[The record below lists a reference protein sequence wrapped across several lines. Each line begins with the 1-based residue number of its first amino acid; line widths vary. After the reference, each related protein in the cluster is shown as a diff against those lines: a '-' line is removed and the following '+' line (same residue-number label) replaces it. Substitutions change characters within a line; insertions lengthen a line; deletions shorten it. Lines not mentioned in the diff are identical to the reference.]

1 MLLIWDV
8 HLSAK
13 IKPQLLPM
21 LKGFIESHSEEN
33 NIVFLWDYIYHF
45 SYDRTSLLELFQYFL
60 ELYKQWKTLYILS
73 GNHDRIGENFVFE
86 EGKKVFDLL
95 EKNGTIHFIT
105 SPLLTE
111 IENEKILFLP
121 FSIHQEYDENPEYKT
136 PLIESLLESKNKN
149 EVISGKLNATVNKY
163 IKENEKLTIIHHH
176 YINKTNFPW
185 YHSTFAY
192 KDIALSEELLDNPNI
207 KLISWHLHAPFVYKN
222 YLCTWSLWPTSSL
235 ESNHLKWY
243 FIYSNWTFSFYAKQP
258 VHYLEMENINQT
270 SSENITSLYN
280 QCTQKL
286 KQILKSSTILK
297 LDKFE
302 APELDITKV
311 ILTLKVKELNYDNI
325 DEVLDPKLKEKLSD
339 FRLKKD
345 SAQLNNLLEKL
356 RKPDEEK
363 LQTFWW
369 WQELLKEFLKI
380 HYTDEYSQYEEILK
394 ELKVL

>member
-1 MLLIWDV
+1 
-8 HLSAK
+8 
-13 IKPQLLPM
+13 
-21 LKGFIESHSEEN
+21 
-33 NIVFLWDYIYHF
+33 
-45 SYDRTSLLELFQYFL
+45 
-60 ELYKQWKTLYILS
+60 
-73 GNHDRIGENFVFE
+73 
-86 EGKKVFDLL
+86 
-95 EKNGTIHFIT
+95 
-105 SPLLTE
+105 
-111 IENEKILFLP
+111 
-121 FSIHQEYDENPEYKT
+121 
-136 PLIESLLESKNKN
+136 
-149 EVISGKLNATVNKY
+149 
-163 IKENEKLTIIHHH
+163 
-176 YINKTNFPW
+176 
-185 YHSTFAY
+185 
-192 KDIALSEELLDNPNI
+192 
-207 KLISWHLHAPFVYKN
+207 
-222 YLCTWSLWPTSSL
+222 
-235 ESNHLKWY
+235 
-243 FIYSNWTFSFYAKQP
+243 
-258 VHYLEMENINQT
+258 MENINQT

-286 KQILKSSTILK
+286 KQILESSTILK